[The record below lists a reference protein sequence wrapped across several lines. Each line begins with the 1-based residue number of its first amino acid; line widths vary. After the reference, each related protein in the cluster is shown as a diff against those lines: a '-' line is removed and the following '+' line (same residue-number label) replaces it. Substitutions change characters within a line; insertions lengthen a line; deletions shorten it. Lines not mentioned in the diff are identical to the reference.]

1 MQWLRHRRRKGPF
14 DRSFKGLLLLGLF
27 LSVVGLASSS
37 GLHKTFHPNASNPDH
52 HCVVTL
58 LSSGQVELSAGM
70 AAVVAPVVFQI
81 SSVFLDPSYETEVS
95 FNLPLS
101 RGPPALLS

>member
-1 MQWLRHRRRKGPF
+1 L
-14 DRSFKGLLLLGLF
+14 KGLLLLGLF
-27 LSVVGLASSS
+27 LSVLGLASSPT
-37 GLHKTFHPNASNPDH
+37 LHGTFHPTASNPDH

-58 LSSGQVELSAGM
+58 LTSGQVEVSAGV
-70 AAVVAPVVFQI
+70 AAVIAPA
-81 SSVFLDPSYETEVS
+81 VFLISGVFRDPSFQTEVS

>member
-1 MQWLRHRRRKGPF
+1 MQWLRHQGKKGLF
-14 DRSFKGLLLLGLF
+14 GISFKGLFLLGLF
-27 LSVVGLASSS
+27 LSLVGLASST

-58 LSSGQVELSAGM
+58 LASGHVEVSAGV
-70 AAVVAPVVFQI
+70 AAVIAPNVFLI
-81 SSVFLDPSYETEVS
+81 SSVFLDPSFQTGVS

-101 RGPPALLS
+101 RGPPALLL

>member
-1 MQWLRHRRRKGPF
+1 M
-14 DRSFKGLLLLGLF
+14 LGLF
-27 LSVVGLASSS
+27 LSVLGLASSTT
-37 GLHKTFHPNASNPDH
+37 LHGTFHPNASDPDH

-58 LSSGQVELSAGM
+58 LTSGQVEVSAGM
-70 AAVVAPVVFQI
+70 AAVIVPA
-81 SSVFLDPSYETEVS
+81 VFLVSCVFREPSFQAEVS

>member
-1 MQWLRHRRRKGPF
+1 MQWLRHRGRKGPF
-14 DRSFKGLLLLGLF
+14 GRSFKGLVLLGLF
-27 LSVVGLASSS
+27 ISVMGLASSS
-37 GLHKTFHPNASNPDH
+37 GLHKAFHPNASKADH

-58 LSSGQVELSAGM
+58 LTSGQVEVSAGM
-70 AAVVAPVVFQI
+70 APVIGPDLLLI
-81 SSVFLDPSYETEVS
+81 SSVFREPSFRTEVS

>member
-1 MQWLRHRRRKGPF
+1 MQWLRHEGKKGRF
-14 DRSFKGLLLLGLF
+14 GRSIKGLVLLGLF
-27 LSVVGLASSS
+27 LSVMGLASSAA
-37 GLHKTFHPNASNPDH
+37 LHKAFHPNASNADH

-58 LSSGQVELSAGM
+58 LTSGQVEVSAG
-70 AAVVAPVVFQI
+70 AAAATGPPVLLV
-81 SSVFLDPSYETEVS
+81 SSILQDTSFYTAVS

>member
-1 MQWLRHRRRKGPF
+1 MQRPLHRGKNGCF
-14 DRSFKGLLLLGLF
+14 GRSLKGLILLGLF
-27 LSVVGLASSS
+27 LFVMGLASSV
-37 GLHKTFHPNASNPDH
+37 GLHRAFHPNASSPDH

-58 LSSGQVELSAGM
+58 LTSGHVGASVGM
-70 AAVVAPVVFQI
+70 AAVAAPTIALVSPVFPE
-81 SSVFLDPSYETEVS
+81 PSFQAEVS